1 MKVTSYLGGIR
12 MNQQNQKTLGGLFV
26 GLTALLA
33 AAVYLLLG
41 FTVGGWH
48 IYWVVFLAIPI
59 MSIIVDIIE
68 GHKPLS
74 ARIPG
79 IVALACVIAFI
90 LIGFLAGIWHP
101 TWLIFFAVPISGV
114 IVKMFTK
121 DSDTPPQDQQ

>member
-1 MKVTSYLGGIR
+1 

-33 AAVYLLLG
+33 AAAYLLLG
-41 FTVGGWH
+41 FSVGGGH
-48 IYWVVFLAIPI
+48 IYRKVFLAIPI

-68 GHKPLS
+68 GRKPVP

-79 IVALACVIAFI
+79 IVALVCVIAFI
-90 LIGFLAGIWHP
+90 LIGFLAHIWHP

-114 IVKMFTK
+114 IVKMFAK
-121 DSDTPPQDQQ
+121 GSDTPPQDQQ

>member
-1 MKVTSYLGGIR
+1 

-68 GHKPLS
+68 GHKPVS
-74 ARIPG
+74 ARITG
-79 IVALACVIAFI
+79 IVALACIIAYI

-114 IVKMFTK
+114 IVKMFAK
-121 DSDTPPQDQQ
+121 GSDTPPQDQQ

>member
-1 MKVTSYLGGIR
+1 

-41 FTVGGWH
+41 FTMGGWH

-68 GHKPLS
+68 GRKRVS

-79 IVALACVIAFI
+79 IVALVCIIAYI

-114 IVKMFTK
+114 IVQMFAK
-121 DSDTPPQDQQ
+121 NSDTPSQDQQ

>member
-1 MKVTSYLGGIR
+1 

-68 GHKPLS
+68 GHKPIS

-79 IVALACVIAFI
+79 IVALSCIIAYI
-90 LIGFLAGIWHP
+90 LTGFLAGIWHP

-114 IVKMFTK
+114 IVQMFAK
-121 DSDTPPQDQQ
+121 NSDTPPQDQQ